1 MARTLARVGAG
12 GKKRDF
18 PKRKRLGLPDG
29 PDSRILADMS
39 EYLLDIIVIITYFV
53 VIIGIGLY
61 AARGQRNMETYALGN
76 RSMPWWAV
84 LASILAAEIS
94 AATFL
99 GAPDEGYKKLAY
111 TYALLVIGTI
121 LARLIVAGVFIRPF
135 YEMKVVSIYEYLE
148 HRFGIL
154 TKRLASFVFLLTRS
168 LASGSRLYVA
178 AILIVLAYEAIKGLQ
193 LDPLVAE
200 DRATLFWFYFWAVIA
215 VTALTTIYTALG
227 GIKAVVW
234 TDLIQITLMFSAAGY
249 VFFWLWGKTGGAEAI
264 GGVLKE
270 PAFWETGFVKN
281 AEGSLAARL
290 GANLKNILS
299 TDYTIWAAFLGSV
312 FTTMATHGTDQDM
325 VQRMLTATDQRK
337 SRWAVVGS
345 GLVDLP
351 IVLGFLTIG
360 IMLHLY
366 FKNVDPG
373 GLPTGKDAFPWF
385 IIHDLSPGLRGLLT
399 AGLFATAM
407 GSLSTAL
414 NALATS
420 FTRDWYMGWWKPAA
434 GEKEQL
440 AVARWSTV
448 GFAIVLAAVGIGT
461 AALKLANPDLRII
474 PIVLGSFGYTYGSL
488 LGVFLLGMLTK
499 TRGNCR
505 GNLIAM
511 ASGFLA
517 VGILSGAHND
527 LHDIFLEKEARV
539 RKAVAEFR
547 TTEAKPGF
555 QGERLAFPAETRPG
569 MPLAEAQVAAI
580 AKKTRLTPAEVTT
593 AWTHPNAHQ
602 PWFQPTWLPVLAFT
616 WRIMAGTLV
625 TIAVGACFRT
635 PGRKQ

>member
-1 MARTLARVGAG
+1 
-12 GKKRDF
+12 
-18 PKRKRLGLPDG
+18 
-29 PDSRILADMS
+29 MS
-39 EYLLDIIVIITYFV
+39 EYLLDIIVIIAYFV

-61 AARGQRNMETYALGN
+61 AARGQKTMETYALGN
-76 RSMPWWAV
+76 RGMPWWAV

-99 GAPDEGYKKLAY
+99 GAPDEGYKKLSY

-178 AILIVLAYEAIKGLQ
+178 AILIVLAYEAVNGLK
-193 LDPLVAE
+193 LDPLAAG
-200 DRATLFWFYFWAVIA
+200 DRVTLFWFYFWAVVA
-215 VTALTTIYTALG
+215 VTGLTALYTALG

-264 GGVLKE
+264 GGVLKD
-270 PAFWETGFVKN
+270 PAFWETGFAKN
-281 AEGSLAARL
+281 PDGSTMTNGGLWPH
-290 GANLKNILS
+290 LKNILS
-299 TDYTIWAAFLGSV
+299 SDYTIWAAFLGSV

-325 VQRMLTATDQRK
+325 VQRMLTATDQRR
-337 SRWAVVGS
+337 SRWAVIGS
-345 GLVDLP
+345 GLIDLP

-373 GLPTGKDAFPWF
+373 GLPVGKDAFPWF
-385 IIHDLSPGLRGLLT
+385 IIHDLSPGLRGLLA

-420 FTRDWYMGWWKPAA
+420 FTRDWYLGWWNPSA

-440 AVARWSTV
+440 AIARWSTV

-499 TRGNCR
+499 TRGSCR

-539 RKAVAEFR
+539 RKAVSEIRA
-547 TTEAKPGF
+547 TEAKPDF
-555 QGERLAFPAETRPG
+555 QGERLGFAAATQPDS
-569 MPLAEAQVAAI
+569 PLTEAQSFAI
-580 AKKTRLTPAEVTT
+580 AAKTRLSPAEVLT
-593 AWTHPNAHQ
+593 AWTHPNAHR
-602 PWFQPTWLPVLAFT
+602 PWFQPSWLPVLAFT

-625 TIAVGACFRT
+625 TLAVGACFRS
-635 PGRKQ
+635 PKKRSLSAE